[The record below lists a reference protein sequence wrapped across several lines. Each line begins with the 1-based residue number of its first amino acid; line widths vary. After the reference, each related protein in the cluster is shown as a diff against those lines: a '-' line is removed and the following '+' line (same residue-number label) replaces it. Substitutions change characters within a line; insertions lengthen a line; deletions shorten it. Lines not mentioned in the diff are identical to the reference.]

1 MNSIWLIKDLDGRNI
16 AVFQAQ
22 EKIGRAAIGAV
33 PIAAVD
39 VNSDGVV
46 NILDLVLISANFGKT
61 GQNTADVNGDGVVN
75 IVDLVKVAG
84 EMGAAGAAPSAQQQ
98 TLEGLTATDVKHWLT
113 QAQQVN
119 LTDANSQRG
128 ILMLQQLL
136 TALIPKETSLL
147 PNYPNPFN
155 PETWIPYQLAEPAV
169 VTLHIYAVDGKLI
182 RRLALGHQPA
192 GMYHSKSRAAY
203 WDGRNA
209 FGEPVA
215 SGVYYYTLRTDDFTA
230 TRKMLILK

>member
-1 MNSIWLIKDLDGRNI
+1 MSRCAPGGTRGRPTRVNSIWLIKDLDGRNI

-33 PIAAVD
+33 PIASVD

-84 EMGAAGAAPSAQQQ
+84 KMGTAGAAPSAQQQ
-98 TLEGLTATDVKHWLT
+98 TLEELTTTDVKHWLT

-128 ILMLQQLL
+128 ILMLQQLSPHSSQKRHPYCQ
-136 TALIPKETSLL
+136 TTQTRSTQKPGYLISWQ
-147 PNYPNPFN
+147 N
-155 PETWIPYQLAEPAV
+155 
-169 VTLHIYAVDGKLI
+169 
-182 RRLALGHQPA
+182 RR
-192 GMYHSKSRAAY
+192 R
-203 WDGRNA
+203 
-209 FGEPVA
+209 
-215 SGVYYYTLRTDDFTA
+215 
-230 TRKMLILK
+230 